1 MPVANVTR
9 EPPVR
14 KVKPIEPVSATM
26 VRTFSTLTPSTS
38 ATIMPIEAR
47 EPPMS
52 GLPVAAVTEPS
63 SLTCTVALDSP
74 PMLNQKPQAR
84 PRA

>member
-9 EPPVR
+9 EPPVTW
-14 KVKPIEPVSATM
+14 VKPIDVVSATT
-26 VRTFSTLTPSTS
+26 VRTRDAGMPSTS
-38 ATIMPIEAR
+38 ATIMPMDAR

-63 SLTCTVALDSP
+63 SLT
-74 PMLNQKPQAR
+74 
-84 PRA
+84 